1 MLIVVISVVCSAGF
15 LLTRVGQLA
24 ALDQQVRQLESFG
37 AADAPE
43 PGLFDHSREAGLVG
57 KAPDALDEILVG
69 IAVAADDPS
78 DFDGRDLEPETRH
91 LWIEEDGLPVAYLR
105 LLTERA
111 TDQPPTDQPAR
122 PESAPESATGHA
134 DGQEE
139 LRIGR
144 VLVAEGHRGRGLA
157 ERLMKAALEVVD
169 GRPCRL
175 DAQSYLVDWYR
186 RLGFE
191 PSGEEFLED
200 GIPHVPMRQSSRSLA

>member
-1 MLIVVISVVCSAGF
+1 MTAIHTASFADLDARTGYLLWQLRQRVFVVEQKCF
-15 LLTRVGQLA
+15 Y
-24 ALDQQVRQLESFG
+24 LDL
-37 AADAPE
+37 
-43 PGLFDHSREAGLVG
+43 
-57 KAPDALDEILVG
+57 
-69 IAVAADDPS
+69 
-78 DFDGRDLEPETRH
+78 DGRDLEPETRH

-105 LLTERA
+105 VLTERA
-111 TDQPPTDQPAR
+111 TDQPATDQPATDLPGR
-122 PESAPESATGHA
+122 AESATGHA
-134 DGQEE
+134 GGREE

-157 ERLMKAALEVVD
+157 ERLMKAALKVVD

-200 GIPHVPMRQSSRSLA
+200 GIPHVPMTQSSRSLA

>member
-1 MLIVVISVVCSAGF
+1 MTAIHTASFADLDARTGYLLWQLRQRVFVVEQKCF
-15 LLTRVGQLA
+15 Y
-24 ALDQQVRQLESFG
+24 LDL
-37 AADAPE
+37 
-43 PGLFDHSREAGLVG
+43 
-57 KAPDALDEILVG
+57 
-69 IAVAADDPS
+69 
-78 DFDGRDLEPETRH
+78 DGRDLEPETRH

-105 LLTERA
+105 VLTERA
-111 TDQPPTDQPAR
+111 TDQPATDQPAH
-122 PESAPESATGHA
+122 ESATGHA
-134 DGQEE
+134 HGQEE

-200 GIPHVPMRQSSRSLA
+200 GIPHVPMTQSSRSLA

>member
-1 MLIVVISVVCSAGF
+1 MTAIHTASFADLDARTGYLLWQLRQRVFVVEQKCF
-15 LLTRVGQLA
+15 Y
-24 ALDQQVRQLESFG
+24 LDL
-37 AADAPE
+37 
-43 PGLFDHSREAGLVG
+43 
-57 KAPDALDEILVG
+57 
-69 IAVAADDPS
+69 
-78 DFDGRDLEPETRH
+78 DGRDLEPETRH

-105 LLTERA
+105 VLTERA
-111 TDQPPTDQPAR
+111 TDQPATDQSAGA
-122 PESAPESATGHA
+122 ESATESATGHA

-157 ERLMKAALEVVD
+157 ERLMKAALGVVD

-200 GIPHVPMRQSSRSLA
+200 GIPHVPMTQSSRSLA

>member
-1 MLIVVISVVCSAGF
+1 MTAIHTASFADLDARTGYLLWQLRQRVFVVEQKCF
-15 LLTRVGQLA
+15 Y
-24 ALDQQVRQLESFG
+24 LDL
-37 AADAPE
+37 
-43 PGLFDHSREAGLVG
+43 
-57 KAPDALDEILVG
+57 
-69 IAVAADDPS
+69 
-78 DFDGRDLEPETRH
+78 DGRDLEPETRH

-105 LLTERA
+105 VLTERA
-111 TDQPPTDQPAR
+111 TDQPAR
-122 PESAPESATGHA
+122 AESAHESATGHA
-134 DGQEE
+134 DRREE

-157 ERLMKAALEVVD
+157 ERLMQAALNVVD

-200 GIPHVPMRQSSRSLA
+200 GIPHVPMTQSSRSLA